1 MWKRNLKRKSRQ
13 PGGERKQKG
22 MQLIEMAFVMPV
34 MMILLGGLV
43 ELSYYFYTYATLA
56 RATRAGAG
64 YIYTKAYTD
73 TEITKAKNMV
83 ICGELNSCSGF
94 SSVVPS
100 LSASNVSVVLTTLS
114 ANDKTITVSVTNY
127 SYTPLFDLF
136 KLTNG
141 KTQWDTTVTKINA
154 ATTMRYTGDR

>member
-13 PGGERKQKG
+13 PGGERKEKG
-22 MQLIEMAFVMPV
+22 MQLIEMALVMPV

-73 TEITKAKNMV
+73 TEIAKAKNMV
-83 ICGELNSCSGF
+83 ICGELNSCSGL

-100 LSASNVSVVLTTLS
+100 LSAANVVVDLNS
-114 ANDKTITVSVTNY
+114 AVPSDKTITVKVVNY

>member
-1 MWKRNLKRKSRQ
+1 
-13 PGGERKQKG
+13 
-22 MQLIEMAFVMPV
+22 MQLVEMALVMPV

-64 YIYTKAYTD
+64 YIYTKAFID
-73 TEITKAKNMV
+73 TEIAKAKNMV
-83 ICGELNSCSGF
+83 VCGELNSCSGF
-94 SSVVPS
+94 SSVVPN
-100 LSASNVSVVLTTLS
+100 LSASNVSVTLTTLS
-114 ANDKTITVSVTNY
+114 ATDKTITVAVTNY
-127 SYTPLFDLF
+127 SYTPLFNLF
-136 KLTNG
+136 ALTDG